1 MALAASIT
9 NPTNLSMAACTRH
22 NYVSHGTCCSV
33 KGGTLTRRTMVAN
46 DLHHCQCAAH
56 SSTTTQTNEGREPE
70 LRTQLTARSSHSTCK
85 PLHHDIFEIATVLAH
100 PTQAVQRFVLCC
112 NFVSPAEMARSGLFA
127 AGALALIVLAVSAPS
142 AVAGP
147 LWDYVN
153 TPDPTFAV
161 RGLLAG

>member
-1 MALAASIT
+1 MIFTTANVPHTQAQPHKPMKGGSQNSELSSPLAA
-9 NPTNLSMAACTRH
+9 
-22 NYVSHGTCCSV
+22 
-33 KGGTLTRRTMVAN
+33 
-46 DLHHCQCAAH
+46 
-56 SSTTTQTNEGREPE
+56 
-70 LRTQLTARSSHSTCK
+70 HSTCK

-112 NFVSPAEMARSGLFA
+112 NFVSPAEMARSGFFA
-127 AGALALIVLAVSAPS
+127 AGALALIVLAVSAPN